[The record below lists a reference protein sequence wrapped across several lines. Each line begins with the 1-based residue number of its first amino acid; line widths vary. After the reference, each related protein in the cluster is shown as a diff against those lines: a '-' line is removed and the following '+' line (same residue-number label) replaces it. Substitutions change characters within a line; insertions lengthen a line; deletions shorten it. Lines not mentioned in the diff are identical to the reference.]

1 MSALSTTPC
10 QRQGATTPSG
20 SYGLLATLERWW
32 VAYLTWQLERA
43 AIANLSMLSDREL
56 EDIGLHRSRIPAA
69 VRGDPTS
76 LCMFV
81 HHD

>member
-1 MSALSTTPC
+1 
-10 QRQGATTPSG
+10 
-20 SYGLLATLERWW
+20 
-32 VAYLTWQLERA
+32 
-43 AIANLSMLSDREL
+43 MLSDREL